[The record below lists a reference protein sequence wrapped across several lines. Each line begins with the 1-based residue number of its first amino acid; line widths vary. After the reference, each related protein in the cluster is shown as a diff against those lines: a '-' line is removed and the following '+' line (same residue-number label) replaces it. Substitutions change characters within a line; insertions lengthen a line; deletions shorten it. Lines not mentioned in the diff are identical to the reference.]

1 MTMSFILLLMILIIT
16 IVMIYLLTFVHY
28 FVFYLHFAF
37 LEIVVNGVFHSFIY
51 LNKAFVSVI
60 FDNFTNADVWTFLA
74 TLFSAF

>member
-1 MTMSFILLLMILIIT
+1 MTMTFILLLMILIT
-16 IVMIYLLTFVHY
+16 IVMIYLLTFVH
-28 FVFYLHFAF
+28 FFFPLHFAF